1 MDLILFD
8 LDGTLVDHDGAAAAA
23 VEQWLLEVGWA
34 AAGDVAAL
42 VVDWDEI
49 AERHFPAYRTR
60 QTTFQGQ
67 RRARLRE
74 FLPRLGIDAS
84 TWSDERLDTVFDG
97 YLAAYEAAW
106 RPYPDAAPCLEV
118 LRHVVSVAALSN
130 GDQAQQEAKVSRT
143 GLNRYLR
150 CCVDLGPV
158 GRRQARSEH
167 LHHGLSAPGRAAWGD
182 DFRR

>member
-1 MDLILFD
+1 VDLILFD

-106 RPYPDAAPCLEV
+106 RPYPDARPAWRV

>member
-1 MDLILFD
+1 VTVSRPVDLILFD

-106 RPYPDAAPCLEV
+106 RPYPDAAPCLEGT
-118 LRHVVSVAALSN
+118 AARRL
-130 GDQAQQEAKVSRT
+130 
-143 GLNRYLR
+143 
-150 CCVDLGPV
+150 
-158 GRRQARSEH
+158 GRRPVERRPGPARGEGVPYRSEP
-167 LHHGLSAPGRAAWGD
+167 LPPMLC
-182 DFRR
+182 